1 MENIIRLSVSEAAK
15 LFGVSSKTIREA
27 IKAEELKY
35 IVVKG
40 RYKISFASL
49 VEWSQKSTRRY
60 NQLQKQGLGQFVD
73 QWKIR
78 NKKFSP
84 NPELINKK
92 INPEGDPEGKIKLN
106 KKTLS

>member
-15 LFGVSSKTIREA
+15 LFGVSTKTIRQA
-27 IKAEELKY
+27 LKNQELKY

-40 RYKISFASL
+40 RYKINFNSL
-49 VEWSQKSTRRY
+49 VEWSQQSTRRS
-60 NQLQKQGLGQFVD
+60 NLLKNQGLGQYVD

-78 NKKFSP
+78 NRKYSP

-92 INPEGDPEGKIKLN
+92 EE
-106 KKTLS
+106 

>member
-15 LFGVSSKTIREA
+15 LFGVSTKTIRQA
-27 IKAEELKY
+27 LKNQELKY

-40 RYKISFASL
+40 RYKINFNSL
-49 VEWSQKSTRRY
+49 VEWSQQSTRRF
-60 NQLQKQGLGQFVD
+60 NLLKNQGLGQYVD

-78 NKKFSP
+78 NRKYSP

-92 INPEGDPEGKIKLN
+92 EQE
-106 KKTLS
+106 

>member
-15 LFGVSSKTIREA
+15 LFGVSSKTIRQA
-27 IKAEELKY
+27 IKNQELKY

-40 RYKISFASL
+40 RYKIHFNSL
-49 VEWSQKSTRRY
+49 VEWSQQSTRRSTLLK
-60 NQLQKQGLGQFVD
+60 NQGLGQYVD

-78 NKKFSP
+78 NRKYSP

-92 INPEGDPEGKIKLN
+92 EEA
-106 KKTLS
+106 

>member
-15 LFGVSSKTIREA
+15 LFGVSSKTIRQA
-27 IKAEELKY
+27 IKNEELKY
-35 IVVKG
+35 IVVTG

-49 VEWSQKSTRRY
+49 VEWSQKSTRRSH
-60 NQLQKQGLGQFVD
+60 QLQKQGMGQFVD

-84 NPELINKK
+84 SPDLINKK
-92 INPEGDPEGKIKLN
+92 QTPE
-106 KKTLS
+106 

>member
-15 LFGVSSKTIREA
+15 LFGVSTKTIRQA
-27 IKAEELKY
+27 LKNQELKY

-40 RYKISFASL
+40 RYKINFNSL
-49 VEWSQKSTRRY
+49 VEWSQQSTRRF
-60 NQLQKQGLGQFVD
+60 NLLKNQGLGQYVD

-78 NKKFSP
+78 NRKYSP

-92 INPEGDPEGKIKLN
+92 EPE
-106 KKTLS
+106 